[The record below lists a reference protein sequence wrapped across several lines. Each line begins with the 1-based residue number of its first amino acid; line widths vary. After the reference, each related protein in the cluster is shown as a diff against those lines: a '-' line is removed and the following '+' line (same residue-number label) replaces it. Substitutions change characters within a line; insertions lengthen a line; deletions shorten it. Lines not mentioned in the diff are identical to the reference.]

1 MIEVFTSFG
10 TLCLIANIV
19 SVLTYLF
26 KELTELDPW
35 YNQFKQGKQKVSGMK
50 TQIPGIGLWFRLRAN
65 YLEATVTIEDTG
77 IDRIDNFWNFT
88 IGKVIH

>member
-10 TLCLIANIV
+10 TFM
-19 SVLTYLF
+19 SDSQYRERFWTYLL

-50 TQIPGIGLWFRLRAN
+50 TQIRDWSLVS
-65 YLEATVTIEDTG
+65 LEG
-77 IDRIDNFWNFT
+77 
-88 IGKVIH
+88 